1 MLFRSK
7 NMSRVQLAHLTDEE
21 LIRQAY
27 IENET
32 PMVLEL
38 CNRIARLLDENAEL
52 KGTITDLSEHIPH

>member
-1 MLFRSK
+1 
-7 NMSRVQLAHLTDEE
+7 MSRVQLAHLTDEE

-38 CNRIARLLDENAEL
+38 CNRIAKLIDENAEL
-52 KGTITDLSEHIPH
+52 KATIKDLTEHIPH